1 MVAPIPTGAD
11 KPKGAPVGAAAANSE
26 DIPRGPVAKQAAPEP
41 ATFAR
46 FAAPRFW
53 PMWLLVF
60 WMRFIAALPL
70 SWSLFIHRAVG
81 PVLYRVAK
89 RQRRTALRN
98 LELCFPE
105 LAPREVEALAK
116 KHFASIGLWFAECSM
131 AWFASPSRV
140 DALFRITGAE
150 HLHSALAKGKG
161 VILYTGHFTT
171 LEICG
176 RPFKR
181 LVPYFA
187 AMFSHRSNALLEAVQ
202 ARGRAGL
209 AHETIPSDNV
219 RVMLRSLKNNA
230 VVWYA
235 PDQSYSFGKLVPFF
249 HELAMTNVATSKLAR
264 LSGAVV
270 VPFSYRRVDAE
281 ARYELEFHPPLEDF
295 PTDDPVG
302 DTARLVKVLEGFIR
316 AAPEQ
321 YQWIHKK
328 FKGRPPELPDLY
340 ARGSR

>member
-1 MVAPIPTGAD
+1 MPTGAD
-11 KPKGAPVGAAAANSE
+11 KPKGAPAGADDAAAARPE
-26 DIPRGPVAKQAAPEP
+26 AAPGSTPKAP
-41 ATFAR
+41 AAEQASFAR

-60 WMRFIAALPL
+60 WMRFSAALPL
-70 SWSLFIHRAVG
+70 SWSLFLHRPVG

-98 LELCFPE
+98 LEICFPE
-105 LAPREVEALAK
+105 LEPREIEALAK
-116 KHFASIGLWFAECSM
+116 KHFASIGMWFAECSM
-131 AWFASPSRV
+131 AWFASPRRV
-140 DALFRITGAE
+140 DALFRISGAE
-150 HLHSALAKGKG
+150 HLQSALAKGKG

-176 RPFKR
+176 RPFKN
-181 LVPYFA
+181 LVPHFA

-230 VVWYA
+230 AVWYA
-235 PDQSYSFGKLVPFF
+235 PDQSYSFGRLVPFF

-270 VPFSYRRVDAE
+270 VPFAYRRVDAE

-295 PTDDPVG
+295 PTDDPVA

-340 ARGSR
+340 ARNPR